1 MNLKKGLIQILT
13 IILLIHS
20 VSFGNS
26 IIYQDVKESELS
38 TGVVLKEYN
47 LLTEDGWVKAYI
59 AETDLEDEYTSL
71 GLLKSEDGVSK
82 LSSTMA
88 MTKFKNAIV
97 GINADFFSGRAGKGH
112 AIGLAVESGE
122 IITSATYENNSK
134 DQFVTL
140 YFNEK
145 NSPFYEYFKNEITI
159 YCGKNKEEIKATDI
173 NKYSLDLSIPSI
185 YTRAWGEYSIGST
198 EELPVVEVV
207 VEDDEVVEIRENEE
221 ATKIPENGYVIT
233 AYGKGA
239 DLLKENLKK
248 GSKVSY
254 EIKFTP
260 DVKKINFAISGGAV
274 LVANGIIPESFSH
287 NINGRNPRTAIG
299 TNKKGDKV
307 YLICVDGRIKDSIG
321 MTQQEFAEF
330 LSAEKI
336 YNAINLDG
344 GGSTTMVARRIG
356 EKEITEINT
365 PSEGTERLVANGVGV
380 LNSAPETEKLEELI
394 INIEENNIFVGE
406 KEKVE
411 VLGFNKYRNPVE
423 IDIDDVDWDYEGVE
437 IKYSDGFITG
447 NTVGSSNLIAKI
459 GKIKASI
466 EVNILSEVNEIVVT
480 PKEININPTESVS
493 YTLQCKN
500 RNGYYASTDNTTFVT
515 KIEKYYKNNIEEKIP
530 EDAKF
535 ENFNFTAKS
544 SGTYILSFSK
554 GTCKTFAKVV
564 IASHEFILLDDFE
577 KKDFSFDPYPD
588 EVGGEATLSKEFH
601 HAGEAS
607 ARLDYDFDTESKVRG
622 AYIVMDEPIVVPKDA
637 TSIAFWVYNEIYKEE
652 KLKIK
657 MLDGNNDVRIIIIQ
671 DNISHSGWNE
681 IIYNVGNYV
690 LPLKITD
697 IYVAQNDENIRN
709 KGTIYVDDFGYY
721 TNKVISNDNVSIPK
735 DEKIEDKNNTSIR
748 GISSFDIAFLDS
760 IDDSK
765 TMINWLKNQ
774 KLFDSINKDSD
785 LLFFTNNISTKC
797 ENIFIKSGDFVDN
810 KNDSKYYVPSYE
822 TISKDTLKNV
832 GYDVF
837 SYDSC
842 TIITMDISQNS
853 IRKSDSTQFKHIEG
867 DIVDDET
874 GNVILV
880 LNNTIDN
887 FEDLKERRVFVDML
901 CELKR
906 KTKKNIIVV
915 HNGYFQ
921 DYSMERGVK
930 FLAVNNSVLDFKNY
944 AKAQYLLL
952 SINNH
957 EISYEYKNIF

>member
-1 MNLKKGLIQILT
+1 MI
-13 IILLIHS
+13 
-20 VSFGNS
+20 
-26 IIYQDVKESELS
+26 
-38 TGVVLKEYN
+38 
-47 LLTEDGWVKAYI
+47 
-59 AETDLEDEYTSL
+59 
-71 GLLKSEDGVSK
+71 
-82 LSSTMA
+82 
-88 MTKFKNAIV
+88 
-97 GINADFFSGRAGKGH
+97 
-112 AIGLAVESGE
+112 
-122 IITSATYENNSK
+122 
-134 DQFVTL
+134 
-140 YFNEK
+140 
-145 NSPFYEYFKNEITI
+145 
-159 YCGKNKEEIKATDI
+159 
-173 NKYSLDLSIPSI
+173 
-185 YTRAWGEYSIGST
+185 
-198 EELPVVEVV
+198 
-207 VEDDEVVEIRENEE
+207 
-221 ATKIPENGYVIT
+221 
-233 AYGKGA
+233 
-239 DLLKENLKK
+239 
-248 GSKVSY
+248 
-254 EIKFTP
+254 
-260 DVKKINFAISGGAV
+260 
-274 LVANGIIPESFSH
+274 
-287 NINGRNPRTAIG
+287 
-299 TNKKGDKV
+299 
-307 YLICVDGRIKDSIG
+307 
-321 MTQQEFAEF
+321 
-330 LSAEKI
+330 
-336 YNAINLDG
+336 
-344 GGSTTMVARRIG
+344 
-356 EKEITEINT
+356 
-365 PSEGTERLVANGVGV
+365 
-380 LNSAPETEKLEELI
+380 
-394 INIEENNIFVGE
+394 
-406 KEKVE
+406 
-411 VLGFNKYRNPVE
+411 
-423 IDIDDVDWDYEGVE
+423 
-437 IKYSDGFITG
+437 
-447 NTVGSSNLIAKI
+447 
-459 GKIKASI
+459 
-466 EVNILSEVNEIVVT
+466 
-480 PKEININPTESVS
+480 
-493 YTLQCKN
+493 
-500 RNGYYASTDNTTFVT
+500 
-515 KIEKYYKNNIEEKIP
+515 
-530 EDAKF
+530 
-535 ENFNFTAKS
+535 
-544 SGTYILSFSK
+544 
-554 GTCKTFAKVV
+554 
-564 IASHEFILLDDFE
+564 
-577 KKDFSFDPYPD
+577 
-588 EVGGEATLSKEFH
+588 
-601 HAGEAS
+601 
-607 ARLDYDFDTESKVRG
+607 
-622 AYIVMDEPIVVPKDA
+622 
-637 TSIAFWVYNEIYKEE
+637 
-652 KLKIK
+652 
-657 MLDGNNDVRIIIIQ
+657 VRIIIIQ

-906 KTKKNIIVV
+906 KTNKNIIVV

-921 DYSMERGVK
+921 DFSMERGVK